1 MTSND
6 DVKKVL
12 MFPSTV
18 LTPGEAKDYVLSAGA
33 YIVALRDRLVRDG
46 PVGHGINVSPILAGM
61 GDLIDQID
69 GKRKVDDPATR
80 RWKTFL
86 WWMARFHHA
95 ACLFAG
101 IRLFNAAYEGGAA
114 RLWIIAAVT
123 VLGLCWLP
131 VEPWRKS

>member
-6 DVKKVL
+6 ELKL
-12 MFPSTV
+12 LLFPSTA
-18 LTPGEAKDYVLSAGA
+18 LTAGEAKDYVVHAGA
-33 YIVALRDRLVRDG
+33 HIIALQDRLREGG
-46 PVGHGINVSPILAGM
+46 PAGHGIDTNPVLAGL
-61 GDLIDQID
+61 GDLIDLID

-80 RWKTFL
+80 RWKAFA

-114 RLWIIAAVT
+114 RLWAIAIVT

-131 VEPWRKS
+131 VEPWKKR